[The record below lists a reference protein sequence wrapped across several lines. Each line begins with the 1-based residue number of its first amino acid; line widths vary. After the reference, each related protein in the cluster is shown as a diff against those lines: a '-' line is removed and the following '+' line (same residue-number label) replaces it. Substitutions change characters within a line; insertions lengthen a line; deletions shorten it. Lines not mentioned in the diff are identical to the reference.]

1 MGSSLFDELFGWL
14 QQPWYVV
21 AIDLLLTALIAFP
34 LLDFLINGW
43 ARKEDEISK
52 CITLKAKQSYLKVY
66 HQIKADDAAATFTS
80 LYRQWYG
87 RRRFALPIIFVLL
100 VALIEDFLLSKA
112 LFGLLGPSKTP
123 LEVPAAAIAGAYTFV
138 AWDFFGR
145 MQRRN
150 VSPADIC
157 RGALRLAIAIPVG
170 FVFSTLLPQNFGS
183 FIAFAIGVFPVGALG
198 AILRQLANK
207 RLGLEIGAA
216 DAKDQV
222 GNLSGVD
229 LSIASRIEDA
239 DITTIPQLAW
249 CDPIQLAM
257 RSDLGFGYV
266 LDVVSQA
273 LAWVYLGDRFNIL
286 RTIGL
291 RGAYEIKVYLMDLRG
306 DNVSDKRLAEQAL
319 PVAANLAGCPTEG
332 LLLAFDQIANDPN
345 TNFLYEA
352 A

>member
-1 MGSSLFDELFGWL
+1 MGPSLFDQFFGWL
-14 QQPWYVV
+14 QYPWYVA
-21 AIDLLLTALIAFP
+21 AIDLLLTALIAYP
-34 LLDFLINGW
+34 LFNFLINGW
-43 ARKEDEISK
+43 VRKEDEISK
-52 CITLKAKQSYLKVY
+52 CITLKAKRVYLFIY
-66 HQIKADDAAATFTS
+66 HQIKADDAAATFKS

-87 RRRFALPIIFVLL
+87 RQRFAIPIIFVLL
-100 VALIEDFLLSKA
+100 VALIENIVLSAA
-112 LFGLLGPSKTP
+112 LSRLPDKGLDVS
-123 LEVPAAAIAGAYTFV
+123 AAAIAGAYTFV
-138 AWDFFGR
+138 AWDFFAR

-170 FVFSTLLPQNFGS
+170 YVFSTLLLEFGP

-216 DAKDQV
+216 EAKDQI

-229 LSIASRIEDA
+229 LSIAARIEDA

-257 RSDLGFGYV
+257 RSNLGFGYV
-266 LDVVSQA
+266 LDIVSQA
-273 LAWVYLGDRFNIL
+273 LAWVYLGDRINNL

-291 RGAYEIKVYLMDLRG
+291 RGAYEIKVYLTDLRG
-306 DNVSDKRLAEQAL
+306 DDELEKQLAEQVL
-319 PVAANLAGCPTEG
+319 PIAANLAGCPAEG
-332 LLLAFDQIANDPN
+332 LLYAFDQIANDPN